1 MYVERLEY
9 KRWRGQ
15 SLRFNFIPEI
25 NMMVGLNGSGKTSTL
40 DLIAI
45 MSGHDDA
52 PRLLIHPQ
60 ESIEFARIVL
70 RDDKKTHELVLE
82 DGFDLEKIAEFK
94 STLPN
99 RSSFVLQHD
108 LRDDRLTTERREP
121 VECHK
126 EMLELL
132 ENYSL
137 GLSFVMERGRGAS
150 CLVSETGAQNY
161 LLHVGMRRAP
171 ATTPMLVDLPERSLH
186 IMLRRS
192 IITDYYCARD
202 GRNQLIGATH
212 CPEIISRGT
221 DDRTYGRRYGERDFH
236 VISMDEKSLQ
246 W

>member
-1 MYVERLEY
+1 MYVARLEY

-15 SLRFNFIPEI
+15 SLRFDFIPEI

-52 PRLLIHPQ
+52 ARLLIHPK
-60 ESIEFARIVL
+60 ESIEYARIVL
-70 RDDKKTHELVLE
+70 RDDGGKKYELELE
-82 DGFDLEKIAEFK
+82 GGFDLEKIADFK
-94 STLPN
+94 AKLPTQC
-99 RSSFVLQHD
+99 SFVLQHD

-121 VECHK
+121 VECQK

-132 ENYSL
+132 ENYDL
-137 GLSFVMERGRGAS
+137 GLNFVMERGRYAS

-171 ATTPMLVDLPERSLH
+171 ATTPMLVDMPERSLH
-186 IMLRRS
+186 VMLRRS
-192 IITDYYCARD
+192 IITDYYCDRT

-221 DDRTYGRRYGERDFH
+221 ESHRYGERDFR
-236 VISMDEKSLQ
+236 VISMDEKSLK